1 MSYLDVKY
9 INLISP
15 QLVKF
20 AKKKE
25 DLYTFRCPYC
35 GDSSK
40 NRNKTRGYFY
50 RKRTDYF
57 FKCHNCGVGR
67 TFTNFLKDNDV
78 LLHDEYVMERYKEG
92 LTGKATNTPEPK
104 FDIKSPNFDKNI
116 FSNLQ
121 KISNLN
127 NNHLAR
133 LYLSNRKIPEKYFSN
148 FYYAEDYNAWSKT
161 KNPTKE
167 SRIIIPLLKEDGT
180 VFGYQARSLNKN
192 SKLRYIT
199 TIIDKGYPKVF
210 GLERVN
216 KSQTVYVTEGPFDS
230 LFLSNS
236 IAMCGSDVSLKSFDF
251 RDVVYVLDNEPR
263 NAQIVEKYDKLIE
276 QGEKVVIYPK
286 TVREKDLNDMAL
298 TGLEVKNMVECNT
311 YQGLEAKV
319 KFIDWKQV

>member
-1 MSYLDVKY
+1 MNYLDVKY

-15 QLVKF
+15 QLIKF

-35 GDSSK
+35 GDSVR

-50 RKRTDYF
+50 RKRNDYF

-92 LTGKATNTPEPK
+92 LTGKASNTPEPK
-104 FDIKSPNFDKNI
+104 FDIKSPNFDKSI

-127 NNHLAR
+127 NNHLAW
-133 LYLSNRKIPEKYFSN
+133 LYLSNRKIPEKHFSN

-161 KNPTKE
+161 NNPTKE
-167 SRIIIPLLKEDGT
+167 SRIIIPLLKEDGN

-192 SKLRYIT
+192 TKLRYIT
-199 TIIDKGYPKVF
+199 TIIEKGYPKVF
-210 GLERVN
+210 GVERVK

-263 NAQIVEKYDKLIE
+263 NPQIVEKYDKLINS
-276 QGEKVVIYPK
+276 GEKVVIYPR
-286 TVREKDLNDMAL
+286 TVKEKDLNDMAMA
-298 TGLEVKNMVECNT
+298 GLDVQDMVECNI

>member
-1 MSYLDVKY
+1 MNYLDVKY

-15 QLVKF
+15 QLIKF

-35 GDSSK
+35 GDSVR

-50 RKRTDYF
+50 RKRNDYF

-92 LTGKATNTPEPK
+92 LTGKASNTPEPK
-104 FDIKSPNFDKNI
+104 FDIKSPNFDKSI

-127 NNHLAR
+127 NNHLAW

-161 KNPTKE
+161 NNPTKE
-167 SRIIIPLLKEDGT
+167 SRIIIPLLKEDGN

-192 SKLRYIT
+192 TKLRYIT
-199 TIIDKGYPKVF
+199 TIIEKGYPKVF
-210 GLERVN
+210 GVERVK

-263 NAQIVEKYDKLIE
+263 NPQIVEKYDKLINS
-276 QGEKVVIYPK
+276 GEKVVIYPR
-286 TVREKDLNDMAL
+286 TVKEKDLNDMAMA
-298 TGLEVKNMVECNT
+298 GLDVQDMVECNI